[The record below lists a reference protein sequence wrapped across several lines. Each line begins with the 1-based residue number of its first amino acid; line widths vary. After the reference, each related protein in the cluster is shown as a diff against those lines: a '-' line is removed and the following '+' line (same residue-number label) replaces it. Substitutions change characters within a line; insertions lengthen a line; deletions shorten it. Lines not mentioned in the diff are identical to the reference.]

1 VFKPA
6 TKKQQGFYKS
16 LTGEWLPRGTSSS
29 RASQLIDK
37 AKRGEITKKV
47 PVLRVKGQSI
57 WSPGWVDHNVVKYVV
72 DRDYAPL
79 LGPFATFAEA
89 QAEAEA
95 YVARSGEQLEIVLE
109 PHTVRQVCVD

>member
-6 TKKQQGFYKS
+6 TKKQQGYFKS

-37 AKRGEITKKV
+37 AKRGEIAKKV
-47 PVLRVKGQSI
+47 PVLRVAGQSI
-57 WSPGWVDHNVVKYVV
+57 WSPGWVDHNVVKYVA
-72 DRDYAPL
+72 DLDYRPC

-89 QAEAEA
+89 EQAARA
-95 YVARSGEQLEIVLE
+95 YIANRSEEITLELA
-109 PHTVRQVCVD
+109 HDAVRQVYVD